1 MKARVTVLN
10 VELELEAKSEKDLWQ
25 QVAFYQSLPTVC
37 PIDDTPTRFAFR
49 SPQGNDY
56 YEIANT
62 NPHYYITFHVGQNK
76 EGGSLFASG
85 DWAWWDYVNKVEIPL
100 AKWSTL
106 TDAGK
111 QLRQQIL
118 GGASTG
124 SATAAPK
131 PPAVQAP
138 ATKPVA
144 QATTPDKPSAELVA
158 ARKTFHA
165 LGQTYYGSINEDWN
179 EVRKVALEKLN
190 KRDGTSYQSSNDLPL
205 EDIGKWIVQLE
216 KKTRTQ
222 IMELAELVFA
232 DDVDQAIADLVSEQM
247 DGQTSS
253 LDLLGGVALTRV
265 LKAVE
270 KDLEDMDN

>member
-1 MKARVTVLN
+1 MKAKVTVLN
-10 VELELEAKSEKDLWQ
+10 VELELEAKDDKALWQ
-25 QVAFYQSLPTVC
+25 QVAFYQSLPTTC

-62 NPHYYITFHVGQNK
+62 NPHYYITFHIGQNK

-85 DWAWWDYVNKVEIPL
+85 EWAWWDYINKVEIPL

-118 GGASTG
+118 GGA
-124 SATAAPK
+124 APK

-138 ATKPVA
+138 ATRPVA
-144 QATTPDKPSAELVA
+144 QATPAATQDKAVSRELVA
-158 ARKTFHA
+158 ARKTLHA
-165 LGQTYYGSINEDWN
+165 LGQTYYGSIDEDWN
-179 EVRKVALEKLN
+179 EVRKTAVAALN
-190 KRDGTSYQSSNDLPL
+190 KRYGTNYTSSNDLPL
-205 EDIGKWIVQLE
+205 EDVGKWIVQLE

-222 IMELAELVFA
+222 IQELAELAFA
-232 DDVDQAIADLVSEQM
+232 DDIDQAIADLVSAQT
-247 DGQTSS
+247 DGQTSE
-253 LDLLGGVALTRV
+253 LNLVGGVALTHV

-270 KDLEDMDN
+270 KALEALDN

>member
-1 MKARVTVLN
+1 MKAKVTVLN

-25 QVAFYQSLPTVC
+25 QVSFYQSLPTVC

-85 DWAWWDYVNKVEIPL
+85 EWAWWDYINKVEIPL

-118 GGASTG
+118 GGA
-124 SATAAPK
+124 APN

-158 ARKTFHA
+158 ARKVLHA
-165 LGQTYYGSINEDWN
+165 LGQTYYGASHDEDWN
-179 EVRKVALEKLN
+179 EVRKTAIAALN
-190 KRDGTSYQSSNDLPL
+190 KRDGTNYTSSNDLPL
-205 EDIGKWIVQLE
+205 DAVGKWIVQLE

-222 IMELAELVFA
+222 IKELAELAFA

-253 LDLLGGVALTRV
+253 LDLVGGVALARV
-265 LKAVE
+265 LKSLLKVME
-270 KDLEDMDN
+270 SMDN